1 MPHTYDVAIIGAGP
15 TGLSAAI
22 AAANRKLDYLVL
34 EKGVLVNSIFHFPRN
49 MTFFSTAPEIEIG
62 GLPFICQGQKPTRA
76 EALQYYR
83 RVTQYFRLNIKY
95 GIKIESITQKA
106 NHHFIAESANGESIV
121 AKNIILAIG
130 YYDNPN
136 LLGVP
141 GEELPKVS
149 HYYSESH
156 FYFGKK
162 VVVVGGNNS
171 AAEAALEIFRAGA
184 EVILVHRRKGFDD
197 KVKYWVRPDI
207 ENRIKNGEITAHFNS
222 TVRRID
228 ERVVTVQTK
237 DGLIELE
244 NDYVLALVGYHP
256 DVSLMQK
263 AGVVVDADSL
273 IPEHNPDT
281 YETNVKGLYI
291 AGALTVGKE
300 ANKVFIENGR
310 LHGAKIIDET
320 CIS

>member
-1 MPHTYDVAIIGAGP
+1 VAIIGAGP
-15 TGLSAAI
+15 IGLSAAI
-22 AAANRKLDYLVL
+22 AATNKKLDYLVL

-49 MTFFSTAPEIEIG
+49 MTFFSTAAEIEIG
-62 GLPFICQGQKPTRA
+62 GLPFICQGQKPTRV

-83 RVTQYFRLNIKY
+83 RVAQYFRLNIKY
-95 GIKIESITQKA
+95 GVKIESITNKES
-106 NHHFIAESANGESIV
+106 NFIAESTNGDSIM

-136 LLGVP
+136 FLGVP
-141 GEELPKVS
+141 GEKLPKVS

-162 VVVVGGNNS
+162 VVVVGGRNS

-184 EVILVHRRKGFDD
+184 EVTLVHRGEGFDD

-207 ENRIKNGEITAHFNS
+207 ENRIKNGEIKACFNS

-228 ERVVTVQTK
+228 QRAVTIQTK
-237 DGLIELE
+237 DGLAELE
-244 NDYVLALVGYHP
+244 NDYVLALTGYHP

-263 AGVVVDADSL
+263 AGVVVDADTL
-273 IPEHNPDT
+273 IPQHDPDT

-291 AGALTVGKE
+291 AGALTVGRE

-310 LHGAKIIDET
+310 LHGEKIIEAMM
-320 CIS
+320 